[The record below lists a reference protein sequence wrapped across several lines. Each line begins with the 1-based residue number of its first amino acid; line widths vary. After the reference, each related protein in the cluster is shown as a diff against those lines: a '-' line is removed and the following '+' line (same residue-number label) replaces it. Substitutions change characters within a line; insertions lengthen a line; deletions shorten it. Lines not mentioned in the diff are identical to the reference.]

1 MPHLVING
9 YFADQ
14 PTTGTGR
21 YTRALAAELPGVWD
35 GPISVL
41 IPRWM
46 NSGALARE
54 CPNVSVVPLSVPLK
68 GSLGKVWFEQI
79 AVPMAARRMKA
90 DVLHIP

>member
-35 GPISVL
+35 GPISLLV
-41 IPRWM
+41 PSWM
-46 NSGALARE
+46 ESGDLGCAA
-54 CPNVSVVPLSVPLK
+54 VAVVPLAVPLK
-68 GSLGKVWFEQI
+68 GALGKLWFEQI
-79 AVPMAARRMKA
+79 AVPRAAQRLNA
-90 DVLHIP
+90 AVLHIPY